1 MGEDKDRLQQS
12 FDIDVPTVEI
22 KRPKTSKKTPRLFS
36 KANESQKALNL
47 DQELKVLENHSEYI
61 DVVKHLMGM
70 ESRGG
75 NTDTLQDEIAHE
87 AYEKLIL
94 PTFGERDIHEENN
107 FLSSISG
114 GSLEGKAIQ
123 GWGFAYQ
130 SDEFRFK
137 NSYALGKNL
146 MYSSHDAQIS
156 DSILVGFDVLSGSA
170 VDYAPDRRSTLC
182 ERPNIDNSIIY
193 GRNALR
199 NVRAAVIKDSII
211 AGHGALDNAQN
222 GIILENTY
230 VVTQWGTYFFEGRQ
244 RYTGSFRFFDR
255 NKVN

>member
-1 MGEDKDRLQQS
+1 MGEDRDKLQQA
-12 FDIDVPTVEI
+12 FDIDVSTVDL
-22 KRPKTSKKTPRLFS
+22 KRPKNTRKVTKLISQT
-36 KANESQKALNL
+36 NEFQKVLNL
-47 DQELKVLENHSEYI
+47 DQELKVIENHDQYI
-61 DVVKHLMGM
+61 DVIKQLMRVEG
-70 ESRGG
+70 RGG
-75 NTDTLQDEIAHE
+75 DTDSLQDEIAHE

-114 GSLEGKAIQ
+114 GSLDGKAIQ

-130 SDEFRFK
+130 SDEFKFN
-137 NSYALGKNL
+137 NSYALGKNI

-156 DSILVGFDVLSGSA
+156 NSILVGFEVLSGSA

-182 ERPNIDNSIIY
+182 ERPNVDNSIVY

-211 AGHGALDNAQN
+211 AGFGALDNAQN

-230 VVTQWGTYFFEGRQ
+230 IVTQWGTYFFEGRQ

-255 NKVN
+255 NKIS